1 MYSKQEASQ
10 VKKKFW
16 TTFGQYMKPIASA
29 NGDTTNWVNYKTGVS
44 GIYFRMD
51 AGKKTAA
58 VGIELNH
65 TNDELRQEQYEK
77 LVQLKTV
84 LEESTGEVWDWS
96 PLYTDEEGRSI
107 SRISTTLEA
116 VNIFNESDWP
126 KIISFLKPRILALD
140 AFWVFAKDLFI

>member
-29 NGDTTNWVNYKTGVS
+29 NGDTTNWVNYKTGIN

-51 AGKKTAA
+51 ADKQSAA
-58 VGIELNH
+58 IGIELNH
-65 TNDELRQEQYEK
+65 TNEELRQEQYEK
-77 LVQLKTV
+77 FVQLKTV
-84 LEESTGEVWDWS
+84 LEESTGEIWEWERV
-96 PLYTDEEGRSI
+96 YTDEDGRSI
-107 SRISTTLEA
+107 SRISNTLKG

-126 KIISFLKPRILALD
+126 LIISFLKPRILALD
-140 AFWVFAKDLFI
+140 EFWVFAKDLFI